1 MTFTYVN
8 PSFPLTVKLPTAFE
22 LVRKDSFQTKTV
34 KKNGKMV
41 TKTSRC
47 ASVSKNELVRNR
59 LHTLVYQNHVLFR
72 YAAFDTWFS
81 SAENINFIV
90 KDLKKHVVCA
100 IKDNRTV
107 TFDLQSPRKMQK
119 WQQVSAADIEPNKAY
134 RVRLKN
140 IDFDLL
146 LVKKVYHNLD
156 GSVGVQ
162 YLVSSDTDL
171 NAEEVCDLYKLRWS
185 SEDLHKSLKQNTALE
200 KMPAKKEASQAN
212 HVFAAMVAQVKLEC
226 LKLAT
231 RKNHYALK
239 RNILIQAL
247 KTAWIEIN
255 KLKEL
260 CIEKN
265 IDLPNFST
273 A

>member
-1 MTFTYVN
+1 MGSLLFTN
-8 PSFPLTVKLPTAFE
+8 S
-22 LVRKDSFQTKTV
+22 
-34 KKNGKMV
+34 
-41 TKTSRC
+41 
-47 ASVSKNELVRNR
+47 
-59 LHTLVYQNHVLFR
+59 
-72 YAAFDTWFS
+72 
-81 SAENINFIV
+81 
-90 KDLKKHVVCA
+90 
-100 IKDNRTV
+100 
-107 TFDLQSPRKMQK
+107 
-119 WQQVSAADIEPNKAY
+119 
-134 RVRLKN
+134 
-140 IDFDLL
+140 
-146 LVKKVYHNLD
+146 
-156 GSVGVQ
+156 
-162 YLVSSDTDL
+162 L
-171 NAEEVCDLYKLRWS
+171 NTPVCDLYKLRWS